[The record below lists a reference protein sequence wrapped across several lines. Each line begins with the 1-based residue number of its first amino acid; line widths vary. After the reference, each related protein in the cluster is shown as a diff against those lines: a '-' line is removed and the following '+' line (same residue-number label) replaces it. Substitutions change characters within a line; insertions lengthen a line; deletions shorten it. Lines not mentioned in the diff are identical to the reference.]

1 MRIALI
7 ALMRQVST
15 PNPVARLGEEFAASH
30 EETRRKTWVDELR
43 RDIVVIGA
51 SAGGFDA
58 LRELLAALPFGLGA
72 AVLIV
77 LHTSPDSP
85 GNTAD
90 ILERVG
96 RLPVVHPQDG
106 DDIVHG
112 CVMVAPPDQHLIVD
126 GSRVRL
132 LRGPKENGVRPAVD
146 PLFRSAV
153 RSYGPRVVG
162 VLLSGALDDGTQGLS
177 EIKQG
182 GGLAVVQD
190 PHEAAF
196 PCMPL
201 SGLRHVAVDHV
212 LPIEG
217 IAELLIRLADPDD
230 LEPTES
236 LRPSDEFSDPEVL
249 QGVHSTVP
257 AAITCPECGGALRD
271 ASEEGVV
278 RFQCHVGHA
287 YNADSL
293 LTEHDAMLERA
304 LWTALRTL
312 EESACLRREM
322 ASRSYVRGLHG
333 LEEAYLDQAREFERR
348 ATLIRAVLE
357 REGFPGAGLGRAR
370 ADAPEVS

>member
-1 MRIALI
+1 
-7 ALMRQVST
+7 MRQGST
-15 PNPVARLGEEFAASH
+15 PNPVARSADRLAQLPDED
-30 EETRRKTWVDELR
+30 RRSESWIDELR

-51 SAGGFDA
+51 SAGGFEA
-58 LRELLAALPFGLGA
+58 LSELLGALPFGLGA
-72 AVLIV
+72 AILIV

-96 RLPVVHPQDG
+96 RLPVVHPHDG

-112 CVMVAPPDQHLIVD
+112 CVMVAPPDHHLIVD
-126 GSRVRL
+126 GSTVRL
-132 LRGPKENGVRPAVD
+132 VRGPKENGVRPAVD

-190 PHEAAF
+190 PREAAF

-201 SGLRHVAVDHV
+201 SGLCHVAVDHV
-212 LPIEG
+212 LPVKG
-217 IAELLIRLADPDD
+217 IAELLIRLGDAGSDD
-230 LEPTES
+230 MEGAES
-236 LRPSDEFSDPEVL
+236 LQPSDESADPEVL
-249 QGVHSTVP
+249 QGVHDATP
-257 AAITCPECGGALRD
+257 AAFTCPECGGALRD
-271 ASEEGVV
+271 ASREGVV
-278 RFQCHVGHA
+278 RYVCHVGHA

-293 LTEHDAMLERA
+293 LTEHTAMLERA

-312 EESACLRREM
+312 EEAATLRREM
-322 ASRSYVRGLHG
+322 AQRAYVRGLHG
-333 LEEAYLDQAREFERR
+333 LEEAYLGQATEFERR

-357 REGFPGAGLGRAR
+357 REGFPGAGLGRMR